1 MVGGLQFPRRVAV
14 ALNASICYLK
24 PSFPGDHLKAEATE
38 IQNGCHTSLYDI
50 TVTNVDTGALIV
62 RSQDDQPFEKR
73 AAGAGIASI
82 HVLQPVRRFEL
93 MPLIMVQIFVFI
105 QIDGIEHR
113 LIV

>member
-62 RSQDDQPFEKR
+62 RSQDDQAFRKTSGWCRNSINPCASAR
-73 AAGAGIASI
+73 API
-82 HVLQPVRRFEL
+82 
-93 MPLIMVQIFVFI
+93 
-105 QIDGIEHR
+105 
-113 LIV
+113 